1 MLPKFKSGIIHL
13 GIMAIIFLSFFAIAS
28 IAIFAGNK
36 TSSERYLSRAN
47 IYQSICNR
55 DPVRYKRYC
64 DKAEEYRQKAS
75 SSVSISPNGP
85 CPPIGDV
92 DDSGKVNDEDAKII
106 LNYAANIKPSKF
118 FPDRADVNK
127 DGKITSTDATLIR
140 QYLAGQITTFDACT
154 QPGGNKISWK
164 TPYASLEAD
173 DFYIELN
180 GKRFVGNGKVTQLS
194 STRSIPQIN
203 NWIELE
209 RRWTENGV
217 EMDILFNLR
226 SDGTIWMVDKVWT
239 FNGKSPG
246 GFIQWGGG
254 AGPVGDFLKSTIGS
268 PFTSN
273 LIVLNFPPP
282 GPPQSSTPSAEVG
295 IQGTIYFKN
304 LKLSAFSDPAGWCY
318 KPMAMS
324 LSSTSSRIGD
334 INVATVKSTQ
344 PECVGTKAVFHQAIA
359 LTDSPLGTCTLVASS
374 TGSEC
379 KIQFRVLRAGN
390 VFALID
396 IDGNGTWELSSYS
409 ATLNIIPGPAP
420 SVAPSPI
427 PDPNADSDGD
437 GFKDSLEVY
446 MGTNPNLACGTNA
459 WPPDINNDRKV
470 DLFNDIAA
478 IINKNGTNERRYDLN
493 ADGNID
499 VNDTEIVK
507 SYYDKSC

>member
-36 TSSERYLSRAN
+36 TSSERFLSRAN

-180 GKRFVGNGKVTQLS
+180 GKRFVGNGKVTQLW
-194 STRSIPQIN
+194 STPPN
-203 NWIELE
+203 NNYTVLE

-217 EMDILFNLR
+217 EMDILFNFR
-226 SDGTIWMVDKVWT
+226 SDGTNWKVDKVWT
-239 FNGKSPG
+239 YNGKSPG
-246 GFIQWGGG
+246 GFIQWGGN
-254 AGPVGDFLKSTIGS
+254 PSSIGS
-268 PFTSN
+268 MGGRIGSQFTNSMV
-273 LIVLNFPPP
+273 VLNFPPS
-282 GPPQSSTPSAEVG
+282 GPPQS
-295 IQGTIYFKN
+295 
-304 LKLSAFSDPAGWCY
+304 
-318 KPMAMS
+318 
-324 LSSTSSRIGD
+324 
-334 INVATVKSTQ
+334 
-344 PECVGTKAVFHQAIA
+344 
-359 LTDSPLGTCTLVASS
+359 
-374 TGSEC
+374 
-379 KIQFRVLRAGN
+379 
-390 VFALID
+390 
-396 IDGNGTWELSSYS
+396 
-409 ATLNIIPGPAP
+409 
-420 SVAPSPI
+420 
-427 PDPNADSDGD
+427 
-437 GFKDSLEVY
+437 
-446 MGTNPNLACGTNA
+446 
-459 WPPDINNDRKV
+459 
-470 DLFNDIAA
+470 
-478 IINKNGTNERRYDLN
+478 
-493 ADGNID
+493 
-499 VNDTEIVK
+499 
-507 SYYDKSC
+507 